1 MLNHFFYFKYLVVE
15 TTRLS
20 VGWFTMFFEDVSCM
34 QDDRYILSTNTSS
47 IYERGFKNFRWIIL
61 SFATYWCCHWCV
73 IWRKHTDRHT
83 SWHFVQSFGT
93 FDFTI
98 LPPIFWRHVL
108 NKLSFLDFKL
118 IRQLKL
124 FDYMTLFWTNIV
136 LCYWF
141 VFTTA
146 PFIFC

>member
-20 VGWFTMFFEDVSCM
+20 VGWFKMFFGDVSCM
-34 QDDRYILSTNTSS
+34 QDDRYILSKNTSS

-61 SFATYWCCHWCV
+61 SFATYRCCHWCV
-73 IWRKHTDRHT
+73 NFILRKHTDRHT

-98 LPPIFWRHVL
+98 LPPISWRHVL
-108 NKLSFLDFKL
+108 TELTFLDFKL
-118 IRQLKL
+118 IRQTKL

-136 LCYWF
+136 LC
-141 VFTTA
+141 
-146 PFIFC
+146 